1 METGVFSDKN
11 VDFNKFLTDDYVVI
25 LDTNVFLGLYR
36 LSPDYV
42 EFALACLTAIKDRIV
57 IPYTVKIEFLKHCV
71 PLYKTRQDR
80 MENVAADIEKMV
92 SEQKDS
98 VMNGIGT
105 LARRQFPDI
114 DEFRDGIGDL
124 YDEIAS
130 RISDYF
136 TDRSVLDL
144 LKDSWDVD
152 KVKEFFDELC
162 ATGAVMGDLSR
173 DVIYQICEEGEKR
186 YKDQIPPGFRDA
198 KKKDGI
204 RKYSDL
210 ILWKETINFAH
221 ASQKNVVFVTDDVKP
236 DWWNVQN
243 NMYEFLP
250 KLVSEFRKNSRLR
263 ESENGGVKGPELTIV
278 PFVSLDFYES
288 VARTFDIE
296 RTDAIE
302 QALNLTSEEYIKC
315 ISSRVFDS
323 VFSDLQYSGTNY
335 VDESI
340 LSDVGSEGIEEWEID
355 EYEYESFEMYEREGN
370 KIYYDI
376 TYRVVMTGY
385 SFDYWGRDD
394 DTKEV
399 ITSPAFEHEVTGNVV
414 VRVEREV
421 DMFIDFEDTN
431 YESAEIVD
439 TAFEETHFKSAYS
452 DYDDEPDPD
461 AEYCPDCGVK
471 MTYENSA
478 GAFCV
483 DCMDRH

>member
-1 METGVFSDKN
+1 MDTGVFSDKN
-11 VDFNKFLTDDYVVI
+11 VDFNNFLTDDYVVI
-25 LDTNVFLGLYR
+25 LDTNVLLGLYR

-42 EFALACLTAIKDRIV
+42 EFALKCLSAIKDRIV

-71 PLYKTRQDR
+71 SLYKTRQDK
-80 MENVAADIEKMV
+80 MENVATDIEKLV
-92 SEQKDS
+92 FKQKDS
-98 VMNGIGT
+98 VMNGIET

-114 DEFRDGIGDL
+114 DEFRDGIRDL

-162 ATGAVMGDLSR
+162 AAGAVMDDLSR

-210 ILWKETINFAH
+210 ILWKETINYAH
-221 ASQKNVVFVTDDVKP
+221 VRQKNIVFVTDDVKL

-243 NMYEFLP
+243 NTYEFLP
-250 KLVSEFRKNSRLR
+250 QLVSEFKKNSRLR
-263 ESENGGVKGPELTIV
+263 EKENGGTKGSELTIV
-278 PFVSLDFYES
+278 PFISLDFYES
-288 VARTFDIE
+288 VARAFGIE

-302 QALNLTSEEYIKC
+302 QALNLTSEEYVKR

-452 DYDDEPDPD
+452 NFDEEPDTD
-461 AEYCPDCGVK
+461 AEYCPDCGEK
-471 MTYENSA
+471 MTYETNA
-478 GAFCV
+478 GAFCIN
-483 DCMDRH
+483 CASKH